1 MAFREEVNI
10 LNAKLFYEDK
20 NGWFFNVR
28 GIYRGDIFDTDGN
41 GIINNKSEMAP
52 GYFLLN
58 ASLKEDFQKLSYQHR
73 F

>member
-28 GIYRGDIFDTDGN
+28 GIYRGEYGFAIQTATELS
-41 GIINNKSEMAP
+41 IINPKWH
-52 GYFLLN
+52 
-58 ASLKEDFQKLSYQHR
+58 QVISYSTLR
-73 F
+73 